1 MTANTMAALDARVH
15 FGEILDRVRY
25 AAQRF
30 IVERKGKAV
39 AAIVS
44 MEDLRRLEALEYER
58 DSELLR
64 LARETSG
71 GVVPFAIV
79 AERFEAAYDE
89 PLGVTASDAL

>member
-1 MTANTMAALDARVH
+1 MTANTMTALDARVH

-44 MEDLRRLEALEYER
+44 MEDLRRLEAL
-58 DSELLR
+58 
-64 LARETSG
+64 
-71 GVVPFAIV
+71 
-79 AERFEAAYDE
+79 
-89 PLGVTASDAL
+89 